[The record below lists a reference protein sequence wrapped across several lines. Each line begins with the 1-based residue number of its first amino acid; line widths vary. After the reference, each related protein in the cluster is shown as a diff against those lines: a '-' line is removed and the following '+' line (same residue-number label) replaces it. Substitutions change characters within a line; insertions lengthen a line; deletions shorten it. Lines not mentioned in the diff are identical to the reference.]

1 MLFPGPRLFSGAG
14 RLGCGPAG
22 GGMKLFLGRRRQGG
36 GCRLYG
42 ARAWFVLAEVA
53 QRIVVVVVFFF
64 FFFFCATCELEIRD
78 GLGLLSFS
86 LLAASRSFVSALS
99 SSSASACRC
108 VEFERGPQSS
118 MEKEEG
124 IAGEQGVV
132 VGSKGAVLPV
142 ELLRLPPRPLVLE
155 PYAHLAG
162 LQAELPRQLLLLSGL
177 QLRLRLERGLQRS
190 DLLLAEPPRPVTLA
204 ALAAAL
210 SFLLSSTPLLALPH
224 LSHSLCQ
231 MRRPSE
237 SFVERRGDKLV
248 RGRALHLLG
257 DGDDGRLS

>member
-1 MLFPGPRLFSGAG
+1 MLFPGPRLFAGAG
-14 RLGCGPAG
+14 RLGCAPAG

-53 QRIVVVVVFFF
+53 QRIDVVVFFC
-64 FFFFCATCELEIRD
+64 FCATCELEIRD
-78 GLGLLSFS
+78 GLGFSFS
-86 LLAASRSFVSALS
+86 LLAASRSLFSVLS

-108 VEFERGPQSS
+108 VEFERGPLSS
-118 MEKEEG
+118 MEEEEG
-124 IAGEQGVV
+124 MAGEQGVV
-132 VGSKGAVLPV
+132 VGSEGAVLPV

-162 LQAELPRQLLLLSGL
+162 LQPELPRQLLLLSGL
-177 QLRLRLERGLQRS
+177 QLRLRLEHGLQRS
-190 DLLLAEPPRPVTLA
+190 DLLLAEPPRPV

-210 SFLLSSTPLLALPH
+210 YFLLSSTPLLALPH
-224 LSHSLCQ
+224 LSLCQ

-237 SFVERRGDKLV
+237 NFVERRGDNGPREGITPV
-248 RGRALHLLG
+248 GQWGRWKAC
-257 DGDDGRLS
+257 

>member
-1 MLFPGPRLFSGAG
+1 MWW
-14 RLGCGPAG
+14 
-22 GGMKLFLGRRRQGG
+22 
-36 GCRLYG
+36 LY
-42 ARAWFVLAEVA
+42 LLEE
-53 QRIVVVVVFFF
+53 
-64 FFFFCATCELEIRD
+64 EL
-78 GLGLLSFS
+78 LL
-86 LLAASRSFVSALS
+86 L
-99 SSSASACRC
+99 
-108 VEFERGPQSS
+108 VERVE
-118 MEKEEG
+118 
-124 IAGEQGVV
+124 AGEQCVV

-190 DLLLAEPPRPVTLA
+190 DLLLAEPPRPVTFA

-210 SFLLSSTPLLALPH
+210 SFLLSSTPLLAFPH
-224 LSHSLCQ
+224 LSLSLCQ

-257 DGDDGRLS
+257 DGDDGGLA